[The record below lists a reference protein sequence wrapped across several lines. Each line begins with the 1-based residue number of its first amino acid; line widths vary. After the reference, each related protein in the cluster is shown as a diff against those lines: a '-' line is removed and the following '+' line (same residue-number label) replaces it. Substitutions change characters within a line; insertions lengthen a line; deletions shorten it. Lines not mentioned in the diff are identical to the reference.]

1 MTKRIINKYVKN
13 SIEQRRYSTIARK
26 GVGDSSLTKMV
37 LEGEQVHS
45 QCHITCQ
52 VHKSGPLF
60 PDIGRKKRKF
70 LPCFPNSLNEYMTFS
85 VSERSVSKTM

>member
-1 MTKRIINKYVKN
+1 MTKRRNINTFVKN

-26 GVGDSSLTKMV
+26 GVGDHLLKCFWR
-37 LEGEQVHS
+37 GEQVHS